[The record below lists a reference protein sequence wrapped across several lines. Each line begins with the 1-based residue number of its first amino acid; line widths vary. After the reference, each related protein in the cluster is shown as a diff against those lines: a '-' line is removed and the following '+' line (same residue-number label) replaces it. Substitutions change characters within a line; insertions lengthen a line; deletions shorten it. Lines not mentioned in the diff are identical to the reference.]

1 MTEKIIV
8 RKVKE
13 ALSGIAIGYFDTAK
27 SYSFDE
33 YYKYFNVDDKE
44 TRKYAILLFTS
55 MLGNWY
61 SKSAF
66 AFKPQKERLKYD
78 DGIDTDYFNF
88 ESYLSSLLDCYQY
101 IEKDF
106 PYMFEYIVTYLI
118 LIEKDKGLSYE
129 EWFPEINSDLFKELR
144 EKILNP
150 NSNLAQGGHPIKYLF
165 REVGIEP
172 FFLTDFFE
180 E

>member
-33 YYKYFNVDDKE
+33 YYKYFNVDDEE

-165 REVGIEP
+165 REVGIKP